1 MKFPPRKHPQ
11 NRHCE
16 EGRRP
21 DAAIQSPALPSL
33 DCFAP
38 LAMTAWVNALHHNG
52 ARAFMNLGQH
62 SPLEKMLVDQP
73 TLTFGPLRLK
83 KPANELLVGLAHPS
97 SSRAKPRDLDSSATV
112 GMTSQRKNTRNELMG
127 LVNSNTFPSAP
138 PLSPRASCV
147 FHAIRARAKK
157 PPLMQERF

>member
-1 MKFPPRKHPQ
+1 MKFPPRKNPQ

-83 KPANELLVGLAHPS
+83 KPANELLVGLARPS
-97 SSRAKPRDLDSSATV
+97 SSRAKKKHAERTDGVSQHYHFPLPLRRSPPAPLASFTPSRQQAQKNRPLCRSGFDEFFNPR
-112 GMTSQRKNTRNELMG
+112 
-127 LVNSNTFPSAP
+127 
-138 PLSPRASCV
+138 
-147 FHAIRARAKK
+147 
-157 PPLMQERF
+157 ERRL